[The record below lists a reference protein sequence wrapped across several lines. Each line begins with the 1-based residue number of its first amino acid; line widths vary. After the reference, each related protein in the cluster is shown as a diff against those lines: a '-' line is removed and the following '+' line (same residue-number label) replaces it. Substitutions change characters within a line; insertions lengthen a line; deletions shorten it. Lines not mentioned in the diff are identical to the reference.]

1 VFALGLGAGC
11 VNVDLPP
18 RPLPIEEPG
27 VDAGSEHAGAS
38 PSPDG
43 DLPTDATPS
52 GDRHDGLPDLDPTA
66 PKDGGASADG
76 EGPRDTAPR
85 LDTAGPQD
93 AAGAPDVAVLADAT
107 IPADLAPP
115 ADRASSGGTG
125 RAGLIVGDA
134 NVLIPADTLA
144 RSRLQARGLTVAV
157 IDELAA
163 SPSDAV
169 DRDLIVISSSISSR
183 SAAFDR
189 ITPFR
194 GAAVPILCLAVHTCD
209 LLGVTPQLGV
219 QSGEVPDDD
228 SINVTGVG
236 HPLAAGLPAG
246 LVPVMQPKSGEHWVL
261 YWMNPHTT
269 ATRVASMRNAP
280 SKVAIFGF
288 EKGVALS
295 TEQLAPARRVV
306 FTLMPNNY
314 NGNYQLNA
322 TGIALLD
329 AAIAWAVQ

>member
-1 VFALGLGAGC
+1 MVIEGAKKQRLGAIVAVLALALGAGC

-18 RPLPIEEPG
+18 RPLAVEEPG
-27 VDAGSEHAGAS
+27 ADAGSEGDGAS
-38 PSPDG
+38 AAADG
-43 DLPTDATPS
+43 DLPKDAAPPIDLRDGAPSDLGPADAAPLPDAT
-52 GDRHDGLPDLDPTA
+52 LPADA
-66 PKDGGASADG
+66 AIPKDLQPA
-76 EGPRDTAPR
+76 
-85 LDTAGPQD
+85 
-93 AAGAPDVAVLADAT
+93 APDT
-107 IPADLAPP
+107 APP
-115 ADRASSGGTG
+115 ADQASSHGTG
-125 RAGLIVGDA
+125 RVGLIVGDA
-134 NVLIPADTLA
+134 NVLIPGDTLA
-144 RSRLQARGLTVAV
+144 RSRLQARGLTVTV

-163 SPSDAV
+163 SPSDAI

-183 SAAFDR
+183 AAALDR
-189 ITPFR
+189 IAPFR
-194 GAAVPILCLAVHTCD
+194 GSAVPILCLAVHTCD
-209 LLGVTPQLGV
+209 LLALTPSLGV

-246 LVPVMQPKSGEHWVL
+246 LVPVMQPKAGEHWVL

-306 FTLMPNNY
+306 FTLMPNSY
-314 NGNYQLNA
+314 NGNYQLSA

-329 AAIAWAVQ
+329 AAIGWAVQ

>member
-1 VFALGLGAGC
+1 MVSGGANRQRLGPILAVLALALGAGC
-11 VNVDLPP
+11 VSVDLPP

-27 VDAGSEHAGAS
+27 ADGGSERDGAS
-38 PSPDG
+38 ASPDG
-43 DLPTDATPS
+43 DLATDVNSGGNLRDGSPDLPSVKPADSAPPPDATP
-52 GDRHDGLPDLDPTA
+52 PA
-66 PKDGGASADG
+66 
-76 EGPRDTAPR
+76 
-85 LDTAGPQD
+85 
-93 AAGAPDVAVLADAT
+93 DVAILKDT
-107 IPADLAPP
+107 QPPPPDTAPP
-115 ADRASSGGTG
+115 ADRGSSGGTG

-134 NVLIPADTLA
+134 NVLIPADVLA
-144 RSRLQARGLTVAV
+144 RSRLQARGLTVTV

-169 DRDLIVISSSISSR
+169 DRDLIVISSSISTR
-183 SAAFDR
+183 AAALDR
-189 ITPFR
+189 LPPFR

-209 LLGVTPQLGV
+209 VLGLTPQMGV
-219 QSGEVPDDD
+219 QSGEVPEDD

-288 EKGVALS
+288 EKGMPLS

-322 TGIALLD
+322 TGISLLD
-329 AAIAWAVQ
+329 AAIAWALQ

>member
-1 VFALGLGAGC
+1 MVSGGANRQRLGPILAVFALALGAGC

-27 VDAGSEHAGAS
+27 ADAGRERDGAS
-38 PSPDG
+38 SSPDG
-43 DLPTDATPS
+43 DLATDVDSGGDLGDGSPDLASAKPADTASPPDATP
-52 GDRHDGLPDLDPTA
+52 PA
-66 PKDGGASADG
+66 
-76 EGPRDTAPR
+76 
-85 LDTAGPQD
+85 
-93 AAGAPDVAVLADAT
+93 DVAILKDT
-107 IPADLAPP
+107 QPPPSDTAPP
-115 ADRASSGGTG
+115 ADRGSSGGPG

-134 NVLIPADTLA
+134 NVLIPADVLA
-144 RSRLQARGLTVAV
+144 RSRLQARGLTVTV

-169 DRDLIVISSSISSR
+169 DRDLIVISSSISTR
-183 SAAFDR
+183 AAALDR
-189 ITPFR
+189 LPPFR

-209 LLGVTPQLGV
+209 VLGLTPQMGV
-219 QSGEVPDDD
+219 QSGEVSEDD

-288 EKGVALS
+288 EKGMALS

-322 TGIALLD
+322 TGISLLD
-329 AAIAWAVQ
+329 AAIAWALQ